1 MKYQKLK
8 DHLVRQGIE
17 FLRPHLG
24 QDLFDLLKGL
34 GSEVTTAAVM
44 ADILIATRGAGTIL
58 RTKTIR
64 AALIQRLN
72 DDEVSSLS
80 SVLGIQGSVPR
91 VTLQNFPFDR
101 QASASTLFEW
111 YGIAF
116 DSQLLSETSSKVH
129 SSAKF
134 EKYQQLAYRE
144 LRTRLQDV
152 AHRTLLHMPYG
163 SGKLRVVVTAVLDM
177 FRVAPDDGLIV
188 WVAPDR
194 CLCEEAVAEIE
205 LLWASQGTRDV
216 TVYRLFEDS
225 SRFRLRALKGAI
237 AVIDIHSFLAQIAK
251 EANEKGEKP
260 DEKEQVRLL
269 EAPVVTLI
277 FADAEHICVP
287 EVMQFVQATEDGG
300 VSMRVIG
307 MSAAPGVVD
316 NTHPRFARVSASY
329 GEVIQIAE
337 PDPSEALRLSG
348 IVDPVEIHFLNSP
361 VGEILGTDNEV
372 ALSEAELE
380 KLASDLGRNTQ
391 LLLKISEIAQSEERV
406 IFYAT
411 TANQA
416 KTFSQL
422 LSLRG
427 TLSLSVTGEMASGLR
442 TSEISKFSEAK
453 LQQVLCVH
461 GALIS
466 AREVDGVNAVII
478 ALPTMSEALLHQ
490 MIGRLA
496 TGRGSPARPLKIFAV
511 ADAVPRY
518 MELIRELTR
527 ETAAQP

>member
-1 MKYQKLK
+1 MKSQKLK
-8 DHLVRQGIE
+8 DHLVGQGIE

-24 QDLFDLLKGL
+24 QDVFDLLKGL
-34 GSEVTTAAVM
+34 GSEVITAAVM

-64 AALIQRLN
+64 SALIQRLN

-80 SVLGIQGSVPR
+80 TVLGIQGSVPR
-91 VTLQNFPFDR
+91 VTLQNFDFDR

-116 DSQLLSETSSKVH
+116 DPQSLSETSSKVR

-134 EKYQQLAYRE
+134 EKYQQIAYRE
-144 LRTRLQDV
+144 LRTRLHDV
-152 AHRTLLHMPYG
+152 GHRTLLHMPYG
-163 SGKLRVVVTAVLDM
+163 SGKLRVVMTAVLDM

-205 LLWASQGTRDV
+205 LLWASQGTRDL
-216 TVYRLFEDS
+216 TVYRLFEGS

-237 AVIDIHSFLAQIAK
+237 AVIDINSFLAQIAK
-251 EANEKGEKP
+251 EANENAEKP
-260 DEKEQVRLL
+260 DGKEHVRLL
-269 EAPVVTLI
+269 EASAVTLI

-287 EVMQFVQATEDGG
+287 KVIQFVQATELCG
-300 VSMRVIG
+300 VSLRVIG
-307 MSAAPGVVD
+307 MSAAPGAIND
-316 NTHPRFARVSASY
+316 AHPRFSRVSASY
-329 GEVIQIAE
+329 AEVIQIAE

-348 IVDPVEIHFLNSP
+348 IVDPVEIHLLSSP
-361 VGEILGTDNEV
+361 VEAISGTDNDV

-380 KLASDLGRNTQ
+380 QLASDLGRNTQ
-391 LLLKISEIAQSEERV
+391 LLLKIMEIAKSEDRV
-406 IFYAT
+406 IFYST

-427 TLSLSVTGEMASGLR
+427 TLSLSVTGEMASGQR
-442 TSEISKFSEAK
+442 TSEISKFSEEK

-466 AREVDGVNAVII
+466 SREVDGVNAVII

-496 TGRGSPARPLKIFAV
+496 TGRGDPARPLKIFAV

-518 MELIRELTR
+518 IELIRELTLSR
-527 ETAAQP
+527 AAQP